1 MEVGLSVLLQLV
13 DNGVINNLEF
23 TFFYLLL
30 LLNFKPCFVMLSDVL
45 SCQDCCQDSKSFS
58 FGKDPIVSVVIS
70 NYPLSNGGYLV
81 SFGKDE
87 PDGSFKNF
95 DPSQTMFFEDSIL
108 SDILELSS
116 SLLPK
121 GCFYLPELALADF
134 IRYLSTGATSCEVKL
149 LPASSQMQG
158 LLLVKVNEASLF
170 KYEQKEED

>member
-1 MEVGLSVLLQLV
+1 MEVGLSILLQLV

-23 TFFYLLL
+23 TFFCLYLP
-30 LLNFKPCFVMLSDVL
+30 LNFKPYFVMLSDVM
-45 SCQDCCQDSKSFS
+45 CGKASKSFA
-58 FGKDPIVSVVIS
+58 FGSDPVVSVVIS

-87 PDGSFKNF
+87 SDGSFKNF
-95 DPSQTMFFEDSIL
+95 DPSQSMFFEDSIL
-108 SDILELSS
+108 SDILESSS

-134 IRYLSTGATSCEVKL
+134 IHYVSTGASSFEMKL

-170 KYEQKEED
+170 KYEQKEEE